1 MNRLKSAWR
10 DLAWSARRRGP
21 VRAARSAV
29 RSALDAI
36 SREVYSHGITI
47 VHRAELASW
56 PDFQPQAGLTI
67 RPGGA
72 ADLDRLAD
80 DLRPS
85 VICNL
90 HARLDQGQLVFIA
103 EVDGDVAGYA
113 WMCTQSDSRAAR
125 NHGLDLG
132 PGEGLHW
139 DSRTLER
146 HRRQGVY
153 TALQRFSRA
162 YMKARGYVRIYGGA
176 NTRNPAP
183 VRMMKNLALQP
194 VHLCHV
200 RRVLG
205 RKRLWV
211 EPIPRGFS
219 V

>member
-1 MNRLKSAWR
+1 MNRLKSAWE

-21 VRAARSAV
+21 VRAARSTV
-29 RSALDAI
+29 RSVLNAI
-36 SREVYSHGITI
+36 SRKVFSREVVI
-47 VHRAELASW
+47 VHCAELASW

-67 RPGGA
+67 RPGSA

-80 DLRPS
+80 DLPPS
-85 VICNL
+85 SIRSL

-113 WMCTQSDSRAAR
+113 WMCTQADSRAAR
-125 NHGLDLG
+125 EHGLDLG

-139 DSRTLER
+139 DSRTFER
-146 HRRQGVY
+146 YRRQGVY

-176 NTRNPAP
+176 NVNNPAP
-183 VRMMKNLALQP
+183 MRMMKNLGLQP
-194 VHLCHV
+194 VHVYHM

-205 RKRLWV
+205 RERMWTEAIQPDL
-211 EPIPRGFS
+211 PI
-219 V
+219 